1 MQLIRRGDRGPAA
14 AEVRSTLAVLGLL
27 RGGARIER
35 DGIERDGADRD
46 GALFDAACELALR
59 EFQQARGLTADG
71 VVGPETW
78 RALVAARWRLGDRVL
93 TWSLTD
99 PMVGDD
105 VHALQERLL
114 EMGYDTGRVD
124 GVFGGRTSAALSA
137 FQREVGVPADGTF
150 GPATMRALRQLGR
163 RVVGGSPQL
172 LRETLLLHHTGP
184 ALVGKRIVID
194 PGHGGAERGVVVT
207 DGLLQWSE
215 ADLVYDLAARLEGR
229 LAALGVR
236 VDLTR
241 GRDTRS
247 GDRERAAFANSTDA
261 DLLIS
266 LHLDGH
272 RNPQASGVATYFYG
286 TGSGVSSSVGERLAH
301 LVQREIVVRT
311 GLLDDRT
318 HGKTW
323 ELLRLTRMPAVRVEA
338 GYLTSPADRARLVDP
353 SFRDAVAEAVLVAVQ
368 RVFLPPDTD
377 VTTGSLKISALRAGL
392 P

>member
-1 MQLIRRGDRGPAA
+1 VQLIRRGDRGPAA